1 MATTTRFDRHP
12 RARLVE
18 ERTPIQRLHR
28 LEAALGAV
36 LNGSRL
42 FVKRDDLA
50 GFGGGSKVRKLD
62 FLLGEARAAG
72 ADTIIAT
79 GLRQSNSA
87 RAAAAAAARLGL
99 RVELGLRPLTGD
111 DAGEYLD
118 GGNALLDELYGAT
131 VRDVSDAAQAA
142 AFIAERR
149 SALGASA
156 YVVPPG
162 ASSPVASLGYA
173 EAALEIA
180 DQEHELGLRFDR
192 VVVPNGSS
200 STQAGLVAG
209 FALLGRR
216 RRVQGFSVL
225 ARAATAQATTLELA
239 RAAFALLDGEGEI
252 AAGDVVVSDAFL
264 GPGYGHTTPEAVE
277 ALRFLAAHEGLLL
290 DPVYS
295 AKAFAGLLA
304 LIRRGE
310 LAPRENVLFVMTGGA
325 PSLFAYRDA
334 LSRASRP

>member
-1 MATTTRFDRHP
+1 MRKSATSASLRRRLPERGAAMATTTRFDRHP

-131 VRDVSDAAQAA
+131 VRDV
-142 AFIAERR
+142 
-149 SALGASA
+149 
-156 YVVPPG
+156 
-162 ASSPVASLGYA
+162 
-173 EAALEIA
+173 
-180 DQEHELGLRFDR
+180 
-192 VVVPNGSS
+192 
-200 STQAGLVAG
+200 
-209 FALLGRR
+209 
-216 RRVQGFSVL
+216 
-225 ARAATAQATTLELA
+225 
-239 RAAFALLDGEGEI
+239 
-252 AAGDVVVSDAFL
+252 
-264 GPGYGHTTPEAVE
+264 
-277 ALRFLAAHEGLLL
+277 
-290 DPVYS
+290 
-295 AKAFAGLLA
+295 
-304 LIRRGE
+304 
-310 LAPRENVLFVMTGGA
+310 
-325 PSLFAYRDA
+325 
-334 LSRASRP
+334 